1 MIPLPGTPARY
12 SARPLASRQ
21 EEKQRRREERLA
33 REQAEAAAAARRRR
47 IQWAGGGVLALAI
60 VAAVVVL
67 ALAGLGGS
75 SSSEAGQS
83 SQPSASGVSLPKQQI
98 GNVDAAAKGAGCT
111 LQHPPIEG
119 RNHSTKRFTAAD
131 YKTNPPTS
139 GNHYPQY
146 YDDGVYEPGD
156 TPNLGMLVH
165 TLEHGRIDVQ
175 YRPGT
180 PKRTVSQLEAV
191 LSEQSDGYHMLLFQ
205 NTTNMRYQV
214 AATAWGQLLGCPTM
228 NPKVFDA
235 LRTFRDAYIDKGPER
250 VP

>member
-1 MIPLPGTPARY
+1 M
-12 SARPLASRQ
+12 ASRQ

-60 VAAVVVL
+60 VAAIVVL
-67 ALAGLGGS
+67 AVAGLGGGS
-75 SSSEAGQS
+75 SSKAGEG
-83 SQPSASGVSLPKQQI
+83 SQPTASDVSLPKQQI
-98 GNVDAAAKGAGCT
+98 GNLDAAAKAAGCT

-119 RNHSTKRFTAAD
+119 RSHATKHFTAAD

-139 GNHYPQY
+139 GTHYPQWY
-146 YDDGVYEPGD
+146 QDGVYEPGD

-175 YRPGT
+175 YKPGT
-180 PKRTVSQLEAV
+180 PKRTVSQLEGL
-191 LSEQSDGYHMLLFQ
+191 LSEQSGGYHMLLFQ

-250 VP
+250 IP